1 MIRLLIH
8 NYFFVIGLSFV
19 VFGLVLVFRR
29 VRLLSRSSV
38 AEGKLVAY
46 MKNTMDDDGW
56 RESFLPI
63 IEFRA
68 LDGTDYRFT
77 SVAGYTQ
84 KKYPEGHAFMVR
96 YDNNNPSEAFID
108 GFLHIWSGP
117 LAVIVIG
124 VASFIIGVKR

>member
-1 MIRLLIH
+1 MHSYFLI
-8 NYFFVIGLSFV
+8 IGLSFI

-29 VRLLSRSSV
+29 VRLLLRSSV

-46 MKNTMDDDGW
+46 MKNTMGDEGW

-68 LDGTDYRFT
+68 QNGADYKFT
-77 SVAGYTQ
+77 SVAGYSQ

-108 GFLHIWSGP
+108 GFLPMWSGP
-117 LAVIVIG
+117 LAMIVMGI
-124 VASFIIGVKR
+124 ASFIIGVKG